1 MSLHIGI
8 DIGTSGVKA
17 VLMEGVAKVLAEAA
31 RPIPVSI
38 PHLGWSEQS
47 ADLWVDATFDC
58 LDQMAAS
65 VPALM
70 AAVAGIGLS
79 GQMLT
84 ALVLDRDLK
93 PLRPAMLWND
103 QRALLECAELR
114 SLCPD
119 IGLRTN
125 GAPDPGITLP
135 KLMWL
140 AKHEPRVMDQG
151 RMLLLPKDYVR
162 LALTGDIASEPT
174 DAGGTQ
180 LLDCATGIWD
190 ASLCALVGW
199 NPEYLPPLLRSWDG
213 AGTLRPALAA
223 RWGMKSGVILAAG
236 AGDNMA
242 STLGVGAAKPGDAVL
257 TVGTSGVAC
266 IVDHAFHPGPT
277 RAILTS
283 AHAAPDTYLSM
294 GVVMSAAATLDWVM
308 RLTGT
313 DTATLVAEAEAFAQT
328 GRLQDAPIILPC
340 LTGIRTPLNRPDAMG
355 RIDGLHPGTT
365 RGMLGYAVM
374 EGVAFQFADCVG
386 AQRSVGV
393 VPERFA
399 MVGGGS
405 RSALWT
411 RLLATALD
419 HAIDL
424 PPGAHVSGPA
434 GAARLAAV
442 ATGASIDTLSAQNGA
457 AKTIRPDTA
466 IARVLA
472 ERYARFSDLLPVQG

>member
-17 VLMEGVAKVLAEAA
+17 VLLEGPAKVLAEAA

-47 ADLWVDATFDC
+47 ADLWVEATFDC

-70 AAVAGIGLS
+70 GAVAGIGLS
-79 GQMLT
+79 GQMLA
-84 ALVLDRDLK
+84 ALLLDAAHK

-103 QRALLECAELR
+103 QRALAECAELR
-114 SLCPD
+114 DLCPD

-140 AKHEPRVMDQG
+140 AKHEPRVMDAG

-180 LLDCATGIWD
+180 LLDCRSGRWD

-199 NPEYLPPLLRSWDG
+199 NLEYLPPLMASWEA
-213 AGTLRPALAA
+213 AGSLRPHLAS
-223 RWGMKSGVILAAG
+223 RWGMKSTVMVAAG

-242 STLGVGAAKPGDAVL
+242 STLGVGAAKSGDAVL

-266 IVDHAFHPGPT
+266 IVDLAFHPGPAK
-277 RAILTS
+277 AILTS
-283 AHAAPDTYLSM
+283 AHAAPETYLSM
-294 GVVMSAAATLDWVM
+294 GVVMSATATLDWVL

-313 DTATLVAEAEAFAQT
+313 NTAVLAAEAEAFAAT
-328 GRLQDAPIILPC
+328 GRLQDAPIMLPC

-374 EGVAFQFADCVG
+374 EGVAFQFAGCVA
-386 AQRSVGV
+386 AQRSVGAI
-393 VPERFA
+393 PERFA

-405 RSALWT
+405 RSPLWT
-411 RLLATALD
+411 RLLATVLD
-419 HAIDL
+419 HPVDL

-442 ATGASIDTLSAQNGA
+442 ATGASIDTLAAQTGVA
-457 AKTIRPDTA
+457 RTIGPDQA
-466 IARVLA
+466 IAGVLA
-472 ERYARFSDLLPVQG
+472 SRYARFSDLLPAQG

>member
-17 VLMEGVAKVLAEAA
+17 VLMDGVSNVLAEAA

-38 PHLGWSEQS
+38 PKLGWSEQS
-47 ADLWVDATFDC
+47 ADLWVEATFEC
-58 LDQMAAS
+58 LDGLAAS
-65 VPALM
+65 APALM
-70 AAVAGIGLS
+70 GAVAGIGLS
-79 GQMLT
+79 GQMLA
-84 ALVLDRDLK
+84 ALLLDQRHR
-93 PLRPAMLWND
+93 PLRAAMLWND
-103 QRALLECAELR
+103 QRALVECAELR
-114 SLCPD
+114 VLCPD
-119 IGLRTN
+119 IGMRTN

-140 AKHEPRVMDQG
+140 AKHEPRVMDKA

-162 LALTGDIASEPT
+162 LALTGEIASEPT

-180 LLDCATGIWD
+180 LLDCATGKWD

-199 NPEYLPPLLRSWDG
+199 NPDYLPPLVASWDP
-213 AGTLRPALAA
+213 AGGLLPVLAA
-223 RWGMKSGVILAAG
+223 RWGMRRDVIVAAG

-242 STLGVGAAKPGDAVL
+242 STLGVGAARPGDAVL

-266 IVDHAFHPGPT
+266 VVDHRFHPGPD

-294 GVVMSAAATLDWVM
+294 GVVMSATATLDWVVQ
-308 RLTGT
+308 LTGT
-313 DTATLVAEAEAFAQT
+313 NTATLVAEAEAFAAT
-328 GRLQDAPIILPC
+328 ARLADAPVMLPC

-374 EGVAFQFADCVG
+374 EGVAFQFADCVA
-386 AQRSVGV
+386 AQKSVGV
-393 VPERFA
+393 APERFA
-399 MVGGGS
+399 VVGGGS
-405 RSALWT
+405 RSVLWT

-419 HAIDL
+419 QPVNL
-424 PPGAHVSGPA
+424 PPGAHISGPS

-442 ATGASIDTLSAQNGA
+442 ATGGSFDILSEPTGA
-457 AKTIRPDTA
+457 ARVVDPDINLQCA
-466 IARVLA
+466 LA
-472 ERYARFSDLLPVQG
+472 DRYVRFKSLLPAQG

>member
-17 VLMEGVAKVLAEAA
+17 VLMEGVTKVLAEAA
-31 RPIPVSI
+31 RPIAVSI
-38 PHLGWSEQS
+38 PHVGWSEQS
-47 ADLWVDATFDC
+47 ADLWVEAVFEC
-58 LDQMAAS
+58 LDQMAATE
-65 VPALM
+65 PGLM

-79 GQMLT
+79 GQMLA
-84 ALVLDRDLK
+84 ALVLNAAHK

-103 QRALLECAELR
+103 QRALIECAELR
-114 SLCPD
+114 GLCPD

-140 AKHEPRVMDQG
+140 AKHEPRVMDAG

-162 LALTGDIASEPT
+162 LALTGEIASEPT

-180 LLDCATGIWD
+180 LLDCATGTWD

-199 NPEYLPPLLRSWDG
+199 NPDYLPPLCASWES
-213 AGTLRPALAA
+213 AGQLRPALAA
-223 RWGMKSGVILAAG
+223 RWGMKPGVIVAAG

-266 IVDHAFHPGPT
+266 IVDADFHPGPS

-294 GVVMSAAATLDWVM
+294 GVVMSATATLDWVI
-308 RLTGT
+308 RLTGA
-313 DTATLVAEAEAFAQT
+313 DTATLVAEAEAFAAT
-328 GRLQDAPIILPC
+328 GRLTDAPVMLPS

-374 EGVAFQFADCVG
+374 EGVAFQFAACVA
-386 AQRSVGV
+386 AQKSVGV
-393 VPERFA
+393 MPARFA

-405 RSALWT
+405 RSALWA
-411 RLLATALD
+411 RLLATALNS
-419 HAIDL
+419 AVNL
-424 PPGAHVSGPA
+424 PPGAHISGPA

-442 ATGASIDTLSAQNGA
+442 AADGGFDILSKPTGEG
-457 AKTIRPDTA
+457 RMVEPDRA
-466 IARVLA
+466 VAGILA
-472 ERYARFSDLLPVQG
+472 DRFARFETLLPAQR

>member
-31 RPIPVSI
+31 RPIAVSI
-38 PHLGWSEQS
+38 PHVGWSEQS
-47 ADLWVDATFDC
+47 ADLWVEAVFEC
-58 LDQMAAS
+58 LDQMAATG
-65 VPALM
+65 PGLM

-79 GQMLT
+79 GQMLA
-84 ALVLDRDLK
+84 ALVLDAAHK

-103 QRALLECAELR
+103 QRALIECAELR
-114 SLCPD
+114 DLCPD

-140 AKHEPRVMDQG
+140 AKHEPRVMDAG

-162 LALTGDIASEPT
+162 LALTGEVASEPT

-180 LLDCATGIWD
+180 LLDCASGKWD

-199 NPEYLPPLLRSWDG
+199 NPDYLPPLLASWES
-213 AGTLRPALAA
+213 AGQLRPALAA
-223 RWGMKSGVILAAG
+223 RWGMKPGVIVAAG

-266 IVDHAFHPGPT
+266 IVDAAFHPGPDH
-277 RAILTS
+277 AILTS
-283 AHAAPDTYLSM
+283 AHAAPETFLSM
-294 GVVMSAAATLDWVM
+294 GVVMSATATLDWAA

-313 DTATLVAEAEAFAQT
+313 NAPTLVAEAEAFAAT
-328 GRLQDAPIILPC
+328 GQLTDAPVMLPS

-374 EGVAFQFADCVG
+374 EGVAFQMADCVA

-393 VPERFA
+393 APERFA

-419 HAIDL
+419 QPINL
-424 PPGAHVSGPA
+424 PSGAHVSGPA
-434 GAARLAAV
+434 GAARLGAVAAGASLQLLSEQNRTSRTIIPDPALAAV
-442 ATGASIDTLSAQNGA
+442 
-457 AKTIRPDTA
+457 
-466 IARVLA
+466 LA
-472 ERYARFSDLLPVQG
+472 DRYGRFAGLLPAKG

>member
-17 VLMEGVAKVLAEAA
+17 VLMDGVATVLAEAA
-31 RPIPVSI
+31 RPIAVSI

-47 ADLWVDATFDC
+47 ADLWVDATFNC
-58 LDQMAAS
+58 LDQMAAK
-65 VPALM
+65 VPNLM
-70 AAVAGIGLS
+70 NAVVGIGLS
-79 GQMLT
+79 GQMLA
-84 ALVLDRDLK
+84 ALVLDGAHK
-93 PLRPAMLWND
+93 PLRAAMLWND
-103 QRALLECAELR
+103 QRALAECAELR
-114 SLCPD
+114 DLCPD

-140 AKHEPRVMDQG
+140 AKHEPRVMDAG

-162 LALTGDIASEPT
+162 LALTGEIASEPT

-180 LLDCATGIWD
+180 LMDCATGKWD

-199 NPEYLPPLLRSWDG
+199 NPDYLPPLIAPWDAAGRLR
-213 AGTLRPALAA
+213 AGLAA
-223 RWGMKSGVILAAG
+223 RWGMREGVIVAAG

-242 STLGVGAAKPGDAVL
+242 STLGVGAARPGDAVL

-266 IVDHAFHPGPT
+266 IVDKAFHPGPGK
-277 RAILTS
+277 AILTS
-283 AHAAPDTYLSM
+283 AHAAPETYLSM
-294 GVVMSAAATLDWVM
+294 GVVMSATATLDWVL

-313 DTATLVAEAEAFAQT
+313 DTATLVAEAEAFADT
-328 GRLQDAPIILPC
+328 GKLADAPIMLPC

-374 EGVAFQFADCVG
+374 EGVAFQLADCVA
-386 AQRSVGV
+386 AQISVGV
-393 VPERFA
+393 MPQRFA

-411 RLLATALD
+411 RLLATALNKPVS
-419 HAIDL
+419 L
-424 PPGAHVSGPA
+424 PSGAHVSGPA

-442 ATGASIDTLSAQNGA
+442 ATGGSFDLLSEKSGA
-457 AKTIRPDTA
+457 DRVVAPDTA
-466 IARVLA
+466 LADALAGRHEKFAR
-472 ERYARFSDLLPVQG
+472 LLPKQG

>member
-1 MSLHIGI
+1 MTLHIGI

-17 VLMEGVAKVLAEAA
+17 VLMDGVAKVLAEAA

-47 ADLWVDATFDC
+47 ADLWVEAVFDC
-58 LDQMAAS
+58 LDQMKAAA
-65 VPALM
+65 PFLM
-70 AAVAGIGLS
+70 SGVVGIGLS

-84 ALVLDRDLK
+84 ALVLDAGHK

-103 QRALLECAELR
+103 QRALAECEDLR
-114 SLCPD
+114 RLCPD

-140 AKHEPRVMDQG
+140 AKHEPRVMDAG
-151 RMLLLPKDYVR
+151 RLLLLPKDYVR
-162 LALTGDIASEPT
+162 LALTGNIASEPT

-180 LLDCATGIWD
+180 LLDCRSGQWD
-190 ASLCALVGW
+190 AGLCALVGW
-199 NPEYLPPLLRSWDG
+199 NPDYLPPLLASWDA
-213 AGTLRPALAA
+213 AGKLRPALAA
-223 RWGMKSGVILAAG
+223 RWGLKAGVIVAAG

-266 IVDHAFHPGPT
+266 IVDQAFHPGPQK
-277 RAILTS
+277 AILTS
-283 AHAAPDTYLSM
+283 AHAAPNTYLSM
-294 GVVMSAAATLDWVM
+294 GVVMSATATLDWVL

-313 DTATLVAEAEAFAQT
+313 DTITLVAEAEAFASA
-328 GRLQDAPIILPC
+328 GRLADAPIMLPC

-374 EGVAFQFADCVG
+374 EGVAFQFATCLA

-393 VPERFA
+393 MPARFS

-405 RSALWT
+405 KSGLWA
-411 RLLATALD
+411 RLLATALNA
-419 HAIDL
+419 AINL
-424 PPGAHVSGPA
+424 PPGAHISGPA

-442 ATGASIDTLSAQNGA
+442 AAGESFDILSEPTGKGRIID
-457 AKTIRPDTA
+457 PDPA
-466 IARVLA
+466 ISGLLA
-472 ERYARFSDLLPVQG
+472 ERFARFKGMLPAQG

>member
-31 RPIPVSI
+31 RPIAVSI
-38 PHLGWSEQS
+38 PHVGWSEQS
-47 ADLWVDATFDC
+47 ADLWVEAVFDC
-58 LDQMAAS
+58 LDQMAATG
-65 VPALM
+65 PALM

-79 GQMLT
+79 GQMLA
-84 ALVLDRDLK
+84 ALVLDAAHK

-103 QRALLECAELR
+103 QRALIECAELR
-114 SLCPD
+114 GLCPN

-140 AKHEPRVMDQG
+140 AKHEPRVMDAG

-162 LALTGDIASEPT
+162 LALTGEIASEPT

-180 LLDCATGIWD
+180 LLDCATGTWD

-199 NPEYLPPLLRSWDG
+199 NPAYLPPLLASWES
-213 AGTLRPALAA
+213 AGQLRPALAA
-223 RWGMKSGVILAAG
+223 RWGMKPGVIVAAG

-266 IVDHAFHPGPT
+266 IVDAAFHPGPS

-283 AHAAPDTYLSM
+283 AHAAPDAYLSM
-294 GVVMSAAATLDWVM
+294 GVVMSATATLDWVL
-308 RLTGT
+308 RLTGA
-313 DTATLVAEAEAFAQT
+313 DTATLVAEAEAFAAT
-328 GRLQDAPIILPC
+328 GRLADAPVMLPC

-374 EGVAFQFADCVG
+374 EGVAFQFATCVA
-386 AQRSVGV
+386 AQKSVGV
-393 VPERFA
+393 MPARFA

-405 RSALWT
+405 RSGLWA
-411 RLLATALD
+411 RLLATALNET
-419 HAIDL
+419 INL
-424 PPGAHVSGPA
+424 PLGAHISGPA

-442 ATGASIDTLSAQNGA
+442 AAGGGFDILSEPTGVGQIVGPDLSISG
-457 AKTIRPDTA
+457 
-466 IARVLA
+466 VLA
-472 ERYARFSDLLPVQG
+472 DRFSKFEALLPEQG